1 MVILQSILVFDL
13 GITSS
18 EYNRRRKISD
28 ILDSEIRKNAR
39 KYGSAQYGQML
50 GMPVYAIR
58 DNILDFIGKLHNK
71 SVNVAEISAADFGSL
86 SSDDSHTALAKE
98 NGQYHI
104 GYSLS
109 IGETGSTIQNLY
121 FDNAVEKAEKS
132 REETR
137 ILYVAMTRAIRSF
150 SWIELEGK
158 NALSWQN
165 LINKED

>member
-1 MVILQSILVFDL
+1 MFEQLINACNVDRLTINTLREQLYNSIIARVSVDSRIPSENSDTDAIHCITVHKSKGLEYGHVILPFC
-13 GITSS
+13 
-18 EYNRRRKISD
+18 
-28 ILDSEIRKNAR
+28 
-39 KYGSAQYGQML
+39 SAPIDRIKPSQ
-50 GMPVYAIR
+50 
-58 DNILDFIGKLHNK
+58 LHV
-71 SVNVAEISAADFGSL
+71 SV
-86 SSDDSHTALAKE
+86 AKD

-121 FDNAVEKAEKS
+121 FDNAVEEAEKS

-158 NALSWQN
+158 NALSWQS
-165 LINKED
+165 LINRED

>member
-1 MVILQSILVFDL
+1 MPFCSAPIDRIK
-13 GITSS
+13 SS
-18 EYNRRRKISD
+18 
-28 ILDSEIRKNAR
+28 
-39 KYGSAQYGQML
+39 Q
-50 GMPVYAIR
+50 
-58 DNILDFIGKLHNK
+58 LHV
-71 SVNVAEISAADFGSL
+71 SV
-86 SSDDSHTALAKE
+86 TKE